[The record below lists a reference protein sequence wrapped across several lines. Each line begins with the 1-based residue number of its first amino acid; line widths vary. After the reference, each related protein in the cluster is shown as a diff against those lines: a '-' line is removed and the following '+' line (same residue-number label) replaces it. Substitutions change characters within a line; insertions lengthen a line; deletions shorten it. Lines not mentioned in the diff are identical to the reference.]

1 MIVVVGIFADA
12 VVISVFPLIF
22 MMVNNMRVWI
32 TIKSKSLTFPIFR
45 DIIISRKEYNC
56 EFCI

>member
-32 TIKSKSLTFPIFR
+32 TIKSKSLTFPIFL